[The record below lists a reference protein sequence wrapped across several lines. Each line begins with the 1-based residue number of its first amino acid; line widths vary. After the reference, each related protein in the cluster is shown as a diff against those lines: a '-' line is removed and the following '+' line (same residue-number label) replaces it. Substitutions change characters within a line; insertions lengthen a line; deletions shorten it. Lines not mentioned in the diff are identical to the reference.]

1 MGAQGRPCIVQFRT
15 LEATATMPAITRLQ
29 HLAAQVV
36 AADDVVQEHRPAREP
51 HQGPTNPGMPLDLE
65 WVRQANVNLPALIR
79 RAETH
84 AKRRSVK
91 KKWQAAWLLRATT
104 CIDLTTLAGDDT
116 DVNVNRLCAKART
129 PIRKDLL
136 RAMDVDPARITT
148 GAVCV
153 YPNLVP
159 VAAKALKGSGI
170 PIASV
175 ATGFPA
181 GLTPLK
187 QRLAEIHTAIEWG
200 ATEIDIVIPR
210 WAVLA
215 GDWEAL
221 YEDVKACKQ
230 ACGDVHMKTILA
242 IGECGTM
249 TNVYK
254 ASMVSM
260 MAGSDFIK
268 TSTGKEGVNA
278 TFEVALVMV
287 RAIRDYFERTGFYV
301 GFKPAGGIK
310 SAKDS
315 LTWFALMKEELG
327 DEWTHPELF
336 RLGASSLVVDIER
349 QLWHFVHGQYAA
361 THDMPMS

>member
-1 MGAQGRPCIVQFRT
+1 
-15 LEATATMPAITRLQ
+15 MPHHSRLQ
-29 HLAAQVV
+29 HLSAQVL
-36 AADDVVQEHRPAREP
+36 AAEDVHEDASHEVKEHQ
-51 HQGPTNPGMPLDLE
+51 QGPTNPGIPLDVE
-65 WVRQANVNLPALIR
+65 WVKRANVNLPALIR
-79 RAETH
+79 RADTH
-84 AKRRSVK
+84 TKRRSVK
-91 KKWQAAWLLRATT
+91 KQWQAAWMLRATT
-104 CIDLTTLAGDDT
+104 CVDLTTLAGDDT
-116 DVNVNRLCAKART
+116 DSNVARLCAKARV

-136 RAMDVDPARITT
+136 KAMGVAPESITT

-153 YPNLVP
+153 YPNMVP
-159 VAAKALKGSGI
+159 AAAKALKGTSI

-181 GLTPLK
+181 GQTPLP
-187 QRLAEIHTAIEWG
+187 QRLEEIRQAIKWG

-210 WAVLA
+210 WTVLT

-221 YEDVKACKQ
+221 YADVRACKD
-230 ACGDVHMKTILA
+230 ACGPDIHMKTILA

-278 TFEVALVMV
+278 TYEVALVML
-287 RAIRDYFERTGFYV
+287 RAIRDYFEQTGYYV
-301 GFKPAGGIK
+301 GFKPAGGIR
-310 SAKDS
+310 SAKDV
-315 LTWFALMKEELG
+315 LFWLALMKEELG

-336 RLGASSLVVDIER
+336 RIGASGIVVDIER
-349 QLWHFVHGQYAA
+349 QLYHYVHGKYGA

>member
-1 MGAQGRPCIVQFRT
+1 
-15 LEATATMPAITRLQ
+15 MPAILRLQ
-29 HLAAQVV
+29 NLSAQVL
-36 AADDVVQEHRPAREP
+36 AADDAPVDANVHTSEN
-51 HQGPTNPGMPLDLE
+51 QGPTNPGMPLDLQ
-65 WVRQANVNLPALIR
+65 WVKRANVNLPALIR

-91 KKWQAAWLLRATT
+91 KAFQAAWMLRATT

-116 DVNVNRLCAKART
+116 DVNVNRLCAKARV

-136 RAMDVDPARITT
+136 KAMDVDPAEITT

-159 VAAKALKGSGI
+159 FAAKALKGSGI

-181 GLTPLK
+181 GQTPLP
-187 QRLAEIHTAIEWG
+187 QRLSEIRTAIEWG

-210 WAVLA
+210 WAVLS

-221 YEDVKACKQ
+221 YADVKACKE
-230 ACGDVHMKTILA
+230 ACGPDVHMKTILA

-254 ASMVSM
+254 ASLVSM

-287 RAIRDYFERTGFYV
+287 RAIRDYFERTGYYV
-301 GFKPAGGIK
+301 GFKPAGGVK
-310 SAKDS
+310 SAKDTLS
-315 LTWFALMKEELG
+315 WLALMKEELG

-336 RLGASSLVVDIER
+336 RIGASSLVVDIER
-349 QLWHFVHGQYAA
+349 QLWHYVHGQYAA

>member
-1 MGAQGRPCIVQFRT
+1 MAP
-15 LEATATMPAITRLQ
+15 ITRLQ
-29 HLAAQVV
+29 HLAAQVL
-36 AADDVVQEHRPAREP
+36 AADNVESETSAHK
-51 HQGPTNPGMPLDLE
+51 HSTNQGPTNPGMPLDLE
-65 WVRQANVNLPALIR
+65 WVKRSSNINLPALKR

-84 AKRRSVK
+84 SKRRSVK
-91 KKWQAAWLLRATT
+91 KAWQAAWMLRAIT
-104 CIDLTTLAGDDT
+104 CTDLTTLAGDDT

-136 RAMDVDPARITT
+136 KAMGVDAESITT

-159 VAAKALKGSGI
+159 IAAKALKGANI

-181 GLTPLK
+181 GQTPLK
-187 QRLAEIHTAIEWG
+187 QRLDEIREAVKWG
-200 ATEIDIVIPR
+200 ASEIDIVIPR
-210 WAVLA
+210 WTVLT
-215 GDWEAL
+215 GNWEAL
-221 YEDVKACKQ
+221 YEDVKACKE
-230 ACGDVHMKTILA
+230 ACGPDIHMKTILA

-287 RAIRDYFERTGFYV
+287 RAIRDYFERTGYYV

-310 SAKDS
+310 SAKDV
-315 LTWFALMKEELG
+315 LTWFSLMKEELG

-336 RLGASSLVVDIER
+336 RLGASSLVTDIER
-349 QLWHFVHGQYAA
+349 QIWHFVHGKYAA
-361 THDMPMS
+361 NHDMPMS

>member
-1 MGAQGRPCIVQFRT
+1 MNGTGPYPTDKQPSPVTKMVGESEIKQAR
-15 LEATATMPAITRLQ
+15 
-29 HLAAQVV
+29 LAAS
-36 AADDVVQEHRPAREP
+36 DVVMELA
-51 HQGPTNPGMPLDLE
+51 GPSNPGMGLDMA
-65 WVRQANVNLPALIR
+65 WVHGVEVNLPALKR

-84 AKRRSVK
+84 KARRSVK
-91 KKWQAAWLLRATT
+91 KTHQAAWLLRATQ
-104 CIDLTTLAGDDT
+104 CVDLTTLAGDDT
-116 DVNVNRLCAKART
+116 DVNVNRLCAKAKS

-136 RAMDVDPARITT
+136 AAMGVGPITT

-159 VAAKALKGSGI
+159 AAAKALAGTNI

-181 GLTPLK
+181 GQTPLP
-187 QRLAEIHTAIEWG
+187 QRLAEIRTAIKWG

-210 WAVLA
+210 AAVLQ

-221 YEDVKACKQ
+221 YADVKACKE

-254 ASMVSM
+254 ASLVSM

-278 TFEVALVMV
+278 TYEVALVMV
-287 RAIRDYFERTGFYV
+287 RAIRDYFEKTGYYV

-310 SAKDS
+310 SAKDVLS
-315 LTWFALMKEELG
+315 WLALMREELG
-327 DEWTHPELF
+327 DEWMTPELF
-336 RLGASSLVVDIER
+336 RLGASSPLTDIER
-349 QLWHFVHGQYAA
+349 
-361 THDMPMS
+361 

>member
-1 MGAQGRPCIVQFRT
+1 MADGPAHKKQRT
-15 LEATATMPAITRLQ
+15 GV
-29 HLAAQVV
+29 HL
-36 AADDVVQEHRPAREP
+36 
-51 HQGPTNPGMPLDLE
+51 GPDNKGIAFDLE
-65 WVRQANVNLPALIR
+65 WVRTANVNLPALQR
-79 RAETH
+79 RAATH
-84 AKRRSVK
+84 KTRRSVK
-91 KKWQAAWLLRATT
+91 KIHQAAWLLRATQ
-104 CIDLTTLAGDDT
+104 CVDLTTLAGDDT
-116 DVNVNRLCAKART
+116 EVNVNRLCAKAKC

-136 RAMDVDPARITT
+136 DAMGVPEITT

-159 VAAKALKGSGI
+159 ICAKALKGTTI

-181 GLTPLK
+181 GQTPLP
-187 QRLAEIHTAIEWG
+187 QRLEEIRTAIKWG

-210 WAVLA
+210 AHVLT
-215 GDWEAL
+215 GNWEAL
-221 YEDVKACKQ
+221 YKDVKACKE

-254 ASMVSM
+254 ASLVSM

-287 RAIRDYFERTGFYV
+287 RAIREYYEKTGMRV
-301 GFKPAGGIK
+301 GFKPAGGIR
-310 SAKDS
+310 SAKDTLS
-315 LTWFALMKEELG
+315 WLALMKEELG
-327 DEWTHPELF
+327 DEWTQPTLF
-336 RLGASSLVVDIER
+336 RMGASNLVLDIER
-349 QLWHFVHGQYAA
+349 QIHHYVHGSYAA
-361 THDMPMS
+361 TEYMPLG

>member
-1 MGAQGRPCIVQFRT
+1 M
-15 LEATATMPAITRLQ
+15 
-29 HLAAQVV
+29 
-36 AADDVVQEHRPAREP
+36 D
-51 HQGPTNPGMPLDLE
+51 LDME
-65 WVRQANVNLPALIR
+65 WVRNVEVNLPALKA
-79 RAETH
+79 RAATH
-84 AKRRSVK
+84 KVRRSVK
-91 KKWQAAWLLRATT
+91 KIHQAAWLLRATQ
-104 CIDLTTLAGDDT
+104 CVDLTTLAGDDT
-116 DVNVNRLCAKART
+116 DVNVNRLCAKAKM

-136 RAMDVDPARITT
+136 TSMGVDPESITT

-159 VAAKALKGSGI
+159 TAAKALKGTTI

-181 GLTPLK
+181 GQTPLP
-187 QRLAEIHTAIEWG
+187 QRLQEIRTAIKWG

-210 WAVLA
+210 EAVLK

-221 YEDVKACKQ
+221 YDDVKACKE
-230 ACGDVHMKTILA
+230 ACGPVHMKTILA

-254 ASMVSM
+254 ASLVSM

-278 TFEVALVMV
+278 TYEVALVMV
-287 RAIRDYFERTGFYV
+287 RAIRDYFDRTGYYV

-310 SAKDS
+310 SAKDVLS
-315 LTWFALMKEELG
+315 WLALMKEELG
-327 DEWTHPELF
+327 DEWTQPELF

-349 QLWHFVHGQYAA
+349 QLFHWVHGQYAA

>member
-1 MGAQGRPCIVQFRT
+1 MSP
-15 LEATATMPAITRLQ
+15 ITRVQRLSS
-29 HLAAQVV
+29 QVL
-36 AADDVVQEHRPAREP
+36 AADDGTPRHE

-65 WVRQANVNLPALIR
+65 WVRRAEVNLPALIR

-84 AKRRSVK
+84 TKRRSVK
-91 KKWQAAWLLRATT
+91 KAWQAAWLLRATQV
-104 CIDLTTLAGDDT
+104 IDLTTLAGDDT
-116 DVNVNRLCAKART
+116 VVNVNRLCGKARN

-136 RAMDVDPARITT
+136 KAMKVEQKITT

-153 YPNLVP
+153 YPNMVP
-159 VAAKALKGSGI
+159 HAAKALQGTGI

-181 GLTPLK
+181 GLTPLP
-187 QRLAEIHTAIEWG
+187 QRLEEIRQAIQWG

-210 WAVLA
+210 WTVLD
-215 GDWEAL
+215 GDWQAL
-221 YEDVKACKQ
+221 YDEVKAMKE

-254 ASMVSM
+254 ASLVSM

-278 TFEVALVMV
+278 TYEVALVMT
-287 RAIRDYFERTGFYV
+287 RAIRDYFDKTGYYV
-301 GFKPAGGIK
+301 GFKPAGGVK
-310 SAKDS
+310 SAKDT
-315 LTWFALMKEELG
+315 LFWLALMKEELG
-327 DEWTHPELF
+327 DEWTQPELF
-336 RLGASSLVVDIER
+336 RIGASSLLIDIER
-349 QLWHFVHGQYAA
+349 QLFHYVHGYYAA
-361 THDMPMS
+361 THDMPLS

>member
-1 MGAQGRPCIVQFRT
+1 
-15 LEATATMPAITRLQ
+15 
-29 HLAAQVV
+29 
-36 AADDVVQEHRPAREP
+36 
-51 HQGPTNPGMPLDLE
+51 
-65 WVRQANVNLPALIR
+65 
-79 RAETH
+79 
-84 AKRRSVK
+84 VK
-91 KKWQAAWLLRATT
+91 KAHQAAWLLRATT

-116 DVNVNRLCAKART
+116 DSNVSRLCHKARN

-136 RAMDVDPARITT
+136 KAMNVAPDQVTT

-159 VAAKALKGSGI
+159 SAVKALKGTGI

-181 GLTPLK
+181 GQTPLP
-187 QRLAEIHTAIEWG
+187 QRLQEIRTAIEWG

-210 WAVLA
+210 WTVLA

-221 YEDVKACKQ
+221 YADVKACKE
-230 ACGDVHMKTILA
+230 ACGNVHMKTILA

-254 ASMVSM
+254 ASLVSM

-278 TFEVALVMV
+278 TFEVAFVMV
-287 RAIRDYFERTGFYV
+287 RAIREYYEKTGYRV

-310 SAKDS
+310 SAKDT
-315 LTWFALMKEELG
+315 LFWLALMKEELG
-327 DEWTHPELF
+327 DDWTHPSLF
-336 RLGASSLVVDIER
+336 RLGASSLLVDIER
-349 QLWHFVHGQYAA
+349 QLFHWVHGQYAA
-361 THDMPMS
+361 THDMPLS

>member
-1 MGAQGRPCIVQFRT
+1 MSP
-15 LEATATMPAITRLQ
+15 LSRLQ
-29 HLAAQVV
+29 HLSAQVL
-36 AADDVVQEHRPAREP
+36 AADSVQEEAPKRP
-51 HQGPTNPGMPLDLE
+51 HYQGPTNPGMPLDLE
-65 WVRQANVNLPALIR
+65 WVKRNSNVNLPALKR

-84 AKRRSVK
+84 GKRRSVK
-91 KKWQAAWLLRATT
+91 KAWQAAWMIRAVQ

-116 DVNVNRLCAKART
+116 DVNVNRLCAKARN

-136 RAMDVDPARITT
+136 KKIGVENEHITT

-159 VAAKALKGSGI
+159 IAAKALKGSGI

-181 GLTPLK
+181 GQTPLK
-187 QRLAEIHTAIEWG
+187 QRLEEIKEAVKWG

-210 WAVLA
+210 WTVLT
-215 GDWEAL
+215 GEWQAL
-221 YEDVKACKQ
+221 YDDVKACKE
-230 ACGDVHMKTILA
+230 ACGEGVHMKTILA

-278 TFEVALVMV
+278 TFEVALVMI
-287 RAIRDYFERTGFYV
+287 RAIRDYFEKTGWYV

-310 SAKDS
+310 SAKDVLSWLS
-315 LTWFALMKEELG
+315 LMREELG
-327 DEWTHPELF
+327 DEWMTPELF
-336 RLGASSLVVDIER
+336 RLGASSLLTDLER
-349 QLWHFVHGQYAA
+349 QLWHYAHGKYAA
-361 THDMPMS
+361 THDMPMA

>member
-1 MGAQGRPCIVQFRT
+1 MASVPAFPTEPQSKKAKTAAPVGPSNQGIS
-15 LEATATMPAITRLQ
+15 
-29 HLAAQVV
+29 
-36 AADDVVQEHRPAREP
+36 
-51 HQGPTNPGMPLDLE
+51 LDME
-65 WVRQANVNLPALIR
+65 WVRRAEVNLPALIR
-79 RAETH
+79 RAATH
-84 AKRRSVK
+84 KTRRSVK
-91 KKWQAAWLLRATT
+91 KVYQAAWLLRATQ
-104 CIDLTTLAGDDT
+104 CVDLTTLAGDDT

-136 RAMDVDPARITT
+136 ISMGVDPECITT

-159 VAAKALKGSGI
+159 IAAKALKGTNI

-181 GLTPLK
+181 GQTPLP
-187 QRLAEIHTAIEWG
+187 QRLEEIRTAIKWG
-200 ATEIDIVIPR
+200 ASEIDIVIPR
-210 WAVLA
+210 AAVLT

-221 YEDVKACKQ
+221 YADVKACKE

-254 ASMVSM
+254 ASLVAM

-278 TFEVALVMV
+278 TFEVALVML
-287 RAIRDYFERTGFYV
+287 RAIREYHEKTGFRV
-301 GFKPAGGIK
+301 GFKPAGGIRA
-310 SAKDS
+310 AKDTLS
-315 LTWFALMKEELG
+315 WLALMKEELG
-327 DEWTHPELF
+327 DEWTHPTLF
-336 RLGASSLVVDIER
+336 RIGASNLVVDIER
-349 QLWHFVHGQYAA
+349 QIHHHVHGGYAA
-361 THDMPMS
+361 TCYMPLC

>member
-1 MGAQGRPCIVQFRT
+1 MAPLG
-15 LEATATMPAITRLQ
+15 RLQ
-29 HLAAQVV
+29 NLASQVL
-36 AADDVVQEHRPAREP
+36 ASEACSSEGHAREA
-51 HQGPTNPGMPLDLE
+51 HQGPTNPGMPLDME
-65 WVRQANVNLPALIR
+65 WVKKANVNLPALIR

-84 AKRRSVK
+84 TKRRSVK
-91 KKWQAAWLLRATT
+91 KAHQAAWMLRAIT
-104 CIDLTTLAGDDT
+104 CVDLTTLAGDDT

-136 RAMDVDPARITT
+136 KAMGVDPAIITT

-159 VAAKALKGSGI
+159 FAAKALKGSGI

-181 GLTPLK
+181 GQTPLK
-187 QRLAEIHTAIEWG
+187 QRIAEIHAAVEYG

-210 WAVLA
+210 WTVLN
-215 GDWEAL
+215 GEWRAL
-221 YEDVKACKQ
+221 YDDVKACKD
-230 ACGDVHMKTILA
+230 ACGPDVHMKTILA
-242 IGECGTM
+242 IGECATM

-278 TFEVALVMV
+278 TLEVALVMV
-287 RAIRDYFERTGFYV
+287 RAVREYYERTGWYV

-310 SAKDS
+310 SAKDV
-315 LTWFALMKEELG
+315 LWWLAIMKEELG

-336 RLGASSLVVDIER
+336 RLGASSIVVDIER
-349 QLWHFVHGQYAA
+349 QLFHYVHGQYAA
-361 THDMPMS
+361 THDMPMA

>member
-1 MGAQGRPCIVQFRT
+1 
-15 LEATATMPAITRLQ
+15 MPPTKSIARLQ
-29 HLAAQVV
+29 HLSAQVL
-36 AADDVVQEHRPAREP
+36 AADEEVHDPTQNAGHKEET
-51 HQGPTNPGMPLDLE
+51 QGPTNPGMPLDLE
-65 WVRQANVNLPALIR
+65 WVKKANVNLPALIR
-79 RAETH
+79 RAESHT
-84 AKRRSVK
+84 KRRSVK
-91 KKWQAAWLLRATT
+91 KAWQAAWMLRATT

-116 DVNVNRLCAKART
+116 DVNVNRLCAKARN

-136 RAMDVDPARITT
+136 KSMGVESNGLTT

-159 VAAKALKGSGI
+159 FAAKALKGSGI

-181 GLTPLK
+181 GQTPLP
-187 QRLAEIHTAIEWG
+187 QRLAEITYAIDQG

-210 WAVLA
+210 WTVLA

-221 YEDVKACKQ
+221 YEDVKACKK

-249 TNVYK
+249 DNVYK

-278 TFEVALVMV
+278 TLEVALVMV
-287 RAIRDYFERTGFYV
+287 RAIREYFEKTGYYV

-310 SAKDS
+310 GAKDV
-315 LTWFALMKEELG
+315 LFWLALMKEELG
-327 DEWTHPELF
+327 DEWTHNTLF
-336 RLGASSLVVDIER
+336 RLGASSLLVDIER
-349 QLWHFVHGQYAA
+349 QLFHYVHGYYAA
-361 THDMPMS
+361 THDMALA

>member
-1 MGAQGRPCIVQFRT
+1 M
-15 LEATATMPAITRLQ
+15 
-29 HLAAQVV
+29 
-36 AADDVVQEHRPAREP
+36 D
-51 HQGPTNPGMPLDLE
+51 LDME
-65 WVRQANVNLPALIR
+65 WVRNVEVNLPALKA
-79 RAETH
+79 RAATH
-84 AKRRSVK
+84 KVRRSVK
-91 KKWQAAWLLRATT
+91 KIHQAAWLLRATQ
-104 CIDLTTLAGDDT
+104 CVDLTTLAGDDT
-116 DVNVNRLCAKART
+116 DVNVNRLCAKARA

-136 RAMDVDPARITT
+136 TSMGVDPEIITT

-159 VAAKALKGSGI
+159 AAAKALKGTNI

-181 GLTPLK
+181 GHTPLP
-187 QRLAEIHTAIEWG
+187 QRLEEIRTAVKWG

-210 WAVLA
+210 WTVLK
-215 GDWEAL
+215 GDWQAL
-221 YEDVKACKQ
+221 YEDVKACKE

-254 ASMVSM
+254 ASLVSM

-278 TFEVALVMV
+278 TYEVALVMV
-287 RAIRDYFERTGFYV
+287 RAIRDYFERTGYYV

-310 SAKDS
+310 SAKDV
-315 LTWFALMKEELG
+315 LFWLALMKEELG
-327 DEWTHPELF
+327 DEWTQPELF

-349 QLWHFVHGQYAA
+349 QLFHFVHGYYAA
-361 THDMPMS
+361 THDMPMF

>member
-1 MGAQGRPCIVQFRT
+1 M
-15 LEATATMPAITRLQ
+15 
-29 HLAAQVV
+29 
-36 AADDVVQEHRPAREP
+36 D
-51 HQGPTNPGMPLDLE
+51 
-65 WVRQANVNLPALIR
+65 WVKLANVNLPALIR

-84 AKRRSVK
+84 SKRRSVK
-91 KKWQAAWLLRATT
+91 KAFQAAWMLRATT

-116 DVNVNRLCAKART
+116 DVNVNRLCAKARV

-136 RAMDVDPARITT
+136 KAMDVDPAEITT

-159 VAAKALKGSGI
+159 FAAKALKGSGI

-181 GLTPLK
+181 GLTPLP
-187 QRLAEIHTAIEWG
+187 QRLEEIRTAVKWG

-210 WAVLA
+210 AAVLK
-215 GDWEAL
+215 GDWAML
-221 YEDVKACKQ
+221 YDEVKAMKE
-230 ACGDVHMKTILA
+230 ACGEHVHMKTILA

-254 ASMVSM
+254 ASLVSM

-287 RAIRDYFERTGFYV
+287 RAIREYYEKTGMRV
-301 GFKPAGGIK
+301 GFKPAGGIRA
-310 SAKDS
+310 AKDTLS
-315 LTWFALMKEELG
+315 WLALMKEELG
-327 DEWTHPELF
+327 DEWTQPTLF
-336 RLGASSLVVDIER
+336 RMGASNLVLDIER
-349 QLWHFVHGQYAA
+349 QLHHFVHGSYAA
-361 THDMPMS
+361 AHYMPLC

>member
-1 MGAQGRPCIVQFRT
+1 VQT
-15 LEATATMPAITRLQ
+15 I
-29 HLAAQVV
+29 AAQVC
-36 AADDVVQEHRPAREP
+36 AGSEESHEASRHA
-51 HQGPTNPGMPLDLE
+51 HQGPTNPGMPLDLQ
-65 WVRQANVNLPALIR
+65 WVRRANVNLPALIR

-84 AKRRSVK
+84 TKRRSVK
-91 KKWQAAWLLRATT
+91 KAWQAAWMLRAVQ

-116 DVNVNRLCAKART
+116 DVNVNRLCSKAKN

-136 RAMDVDPARITT
+136 KAMGVDKQGITT

-153 YPNLVP
+153 YPNMVP
-159 VAAKALKGSGI
+159 HAAKALKGTSL

-181 GLTPLK
+181 GLTPLP
-187 QRLAEIHTAIEWG
+187 QRLQEIRTAIEWG

-210 WAVLA
+210 SHVLE
-215 GDWEAL
+215 GNWEAL

-278 TFEVALVMV
+278 TFEVALVMT
-287 RAIRDYFERTGFYV
+287 RAIRDYFEKTGYYV
-301 GFKPAGGIK
+301 GFKPAGGVK
-310 SAKDS
+310 SAKDV
-315 LTWFALMKEELG
+315 LFWLALMKEELG
-327 DEWTHPELF
+327 DEWTQPELF
-336 RLGASSLVVDIER
+336 RIGASSLLVDIER
-349 QLWHFVHGQYAA
+349 QLFHFVHGYYAA